1 MQKYRRIQ
9 RRRAKLFLVDCL
21 VIILFLIVWMVA
33 REPVPTGRTIPYIK
47 EPVPTGRAIPYNKTP
62 GHILVQL
69 AKLPKLPEAE
79 MHEVPKWTLYEDGT
93 LIFRT
98 DPSDN
103 LWRAQLSFSEIQ
115 HILDVIINQD
125 KFFDNTGQRYGSI
138 TPDSDDDELLLTVD
152 ANGQHKEVV
161 LASESTNKVAVDIQT
176 THVFAIEQFLLDYH
190 PLHTV
195 LYATNPDP
203 DGVSDD
209 GK

>member
-33 REPVPTGRTIPYIK
+33 REPVPS
-47 EPVPTGRAIPYNKTP
+47 GRAIPYIKAS

-69 AKLPKLPEAE
+69 AKLPKLPKAE
-79 MHEVPKWTLYEDGT
+79 MHEVPKPKWILYEDGT

-98 DPSDN
+98 DGN

-152 ANGQHKEVV
+152 VNGQHKEVV
-161 LASESTNKVAVDIQT
+161 LASESTDKVAVDIQT

-190 PLHTV
+190 PLHAV
-195 LYATNPDP
+195 LYTTNPDP
-203 DGVSDD
+203 DGVSDN

>member
-33 REPVPTGRTIPYIK
+33 REPVPTGKTIPYIK

-103 LWRAQLSFSEIQ
+103 
-115 HILDVIINQD
+115 
-125 KFFDNTGQRYGSI
+125 
-138 TPDSDDDELLLTVD
+138 

>member
-1 MQKYRRIQ
+1 MQKYRRIL
-9 RRRAKLFLVDCL
+9 RRRATFLLIDWL
-21 VIILFLIVWMVA
+21 VIVVFLTVWMVA
-33 REPVPTGRTIPYIK
+33 REPVPTKRTIHYN
-47 EPVPTGRAIPYNKTP
+47 RASD
-62 GHILVQL
+62 HILVQL
-69 AKLPKLPEAE
+69 AKLPEHPGAE
-79 MHEVPKWTLYEDGT
+79 IHEVPKWTLYEDGT

-103 LWRAQLSFSEIQ
+103 LWRAQLSPREIH

-125 KFFDNTGQRYGSI
+125 TFFDSTRQRYGKN
-138 TPDSDDDELLLTVD
+138 TPEMDDDELLLTVD

-161 LASESTNKVAVDIQT
+161 LASESTNTVAVDIQT

-195 LYATNPDP
+195 LYASNPDP
-203 DGVSDD
+203 DDVSDD